1 MSGGTSFIGMPI
13 PGRSPASAG
22 AAAVLILISVAL
34 LIGSP
39 AAATLVL
46 TNESFSP
53 APPLVAG
60 SGQHAVNTITIIP
73 SGATTFARSHT
84 LQMQTDLV
92 NAWWNIQVIVNGI
105 PAAQQSA
112 SGTAAFVNGYLL
124 SYPTTSD
131 LSFTVA
137 INGTVPASAGTTMT
151 VLQVTELDNGGA
163 PVPGSSITVSAP
175 LLSPSPANE
184 TSPTVPSTASPV
196 APTTPAR
203 SDGFLFPG
211 SFFAFVAAAAVYGYA
226 RSRH

>member
-92 NAWWNIQVIVNGI
+92 NAWWNIRVIVNGI

-163 PVPGSSITVSAP
+163 PVPEAA
-175 LLSPSPANE
+175 L
-184 TSPTVPSTASPV
+184 
-196 APTTPAR
+196 R
-203 SDGFLFPG
+203 S
-211 SFFAFVAAAAVYGYA
+211 VR
-226 RSRH
+226 RSYPRLR

>member
-1 MSGGTSFIGMPI
+1 MSGGTSFIGMSI
-13 PGRSPASAG
+13 PGRLPPSGSAT
-22 AAAVLILISVAL
+22 AVLILVSVAL
-34 LIGSP
+34 IIGSP

-46 TNESFSP
+46 TKESFLP
-53 APPLVAG
+53 APPPVAG
-60 SGQHAVNTITIIP
+60 SGQLAVNTIAIIP
-73 SGATTFARSHT
+73 TGATTFSRYHT

-92 NAWWNIQVIVNGI
+92 NARWNIQVIVNGI

-175 LLSPSPANE
+175 LMSPPPVNE
-184 TSPTVPSTASPV
+184 TSPTVPFTTPPV
-196 APTTPAR
+196 ATTAPAR
-203 SDGFLFPG
+203 SAGFLSAG
-211 SFFAFVAAAAVYGYA
+211 SLFASGTAAAVYGYA
-226 RSRH
+226 RSRR